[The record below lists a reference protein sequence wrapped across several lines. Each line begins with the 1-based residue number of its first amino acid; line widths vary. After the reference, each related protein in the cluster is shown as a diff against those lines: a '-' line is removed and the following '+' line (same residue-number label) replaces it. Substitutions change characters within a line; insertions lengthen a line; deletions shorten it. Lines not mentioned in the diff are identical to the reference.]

1 MIRQAKGIFGSARI
15 VLLAGLIAC
24 ASAAGFG
31 PAHAQDDIAPPQ
43 DDTVSDPLN
52 LPQSVTL
59 LGKEDPNLRKA
70 TAVVNGFVI
79 TGTDID
85 QRVAIVVDANKDAKI
100 SAEDMQRLREQVVR
114 NLIDETLE
122 IQAAKTDDVAPKPDE
137 ISDQFNRVAGQNGR
151 TPEQLAAYLTSI
163 GSSKASLLRQIE
175 GELAWRKLLQRN
187 VTPFINVSEG
197 EVNELMD
204 RLKASKGTDEYRV
217 GEIYLSATT
226 ETQQAVLDNAK
237 RIVDQLKQGGNF
249 AAYARQF
256 SEASTAAVGG
266 DLGWIRL
273 PQLPSELA
281 NAVSQ
286 LQPGQLIGPVQ
297 VPGGFSIVY
306 LIDRRQVLTSDPR
319 DAVLSLKQISI
330 TFPQGTTDA
339 QASGRINEFTAKVKE
354 IRGCG
359 DAEAVAGSIG
369 AEVVSNDQ
377 IAARALPDALQGV
390 LLNLQVGQAT
400 PPFGSVADGVRV
412 LMLCGRDDPKVDATP
427 NFDEL
432 MGQLEDD
439 RINKRAQRYLRDLR
453 RDAIIEYN

>member
-1 MIRQAKGIFGSARI
+1 LR
-15 VLLAGLIAC
+15 
-24 ASAAGFG
+24 
-31 PAHAQDDIAPPQ
+31 AQDDIAPPQ
-43 DDTVSDPLN
+43 DDTASDPLN
-52 LPQSVTL
+52 LPSSVTL
-59 LGKEDPNLRKA
+59 LSEQDPNLRKA

-85 QRVAIVVDANKDAKI
+85 QRTALTLDANKGAKI
-100 SAEDMQRLREQVVR
+100 SAEDIQRLRERVLR

-122 IQAAKTDDVAPKPDE
+122 IQAAKTDDVAVKPE
-137 ISDQFNRVAGQNGR
+137 EVTDQFNRVAEQNGR
-151 TPEQLAAYLTSI
+151 TPQQLTDYLTSV
-163 GSSKASLLRQIE
+163 GSSKASLQRQIE
-175 GELAWRKLLQRN
+175 GELAWRKVLQRN
-187 VTPFINVSEG
+187 VTPFINVSAD

-204 RLKASKGTDEYRV
+204 RMKASKGTDEYRV

-226 ETQQAVLDNAK
+226 ETQSAVFANAK
-237 RIVDQLKQGGNF
+237 RIVDQLQQGGNF

-273 PQLPSELA
+273 PQLPTELA
-281 NAVSQ
+281 TAVQQ
-286 LQPGQLIGPVQ
+286 LQPGQLVGPVQ
-297 VPGGFSIVY
+297 VPGGFSIIY
-306 LIDRRQVLTSDPR
+306 LIDKRQVLTADPR

-330 TFPQGTTDA
+330 SFPQGTTDE
-339 QASGRINEFTAKVKE
+339 QAKPRIDQFTSRVTQ

-369 AEVVSNDQ
+369 ADVVSNDQ
-377 IAARALPDALQGV
+377 IAVRGLPTALQDV
-390 LLNLQVGQAT
+390 LLKLQVGQAT
-400 PPFGSVADGVRV
+400 PAFGTVQDGVRV
-412 LMLCGRDDPKVDATP
+412 LLLCGRDDPQTAATP

-432 MGQLEDD
+432 MNQLQDD